1 MAAALECWSGRA
13 STDEDMVEQ
22 VLMRTQDRS
31 EGLPDGTSAAV
42 AVKESSAMQKRLQR
56 LSRNVSEAIASLK
69 NSLNLDSVRDPPPSK
84 IESCRKL
91 VWGSVVRNLTQLYPG
106 SQLPEKL
113 VSNIRKHYDSLPF
126 SYAQAGFDMKDVFLH
141 IRLIEQASM
150 DDHPAILIQE
160 VSEDEVQGSV
170 LKLTFAC
177 NSSISWPAMSGAL
190 DSASICCK
198 KIQIFEKKGFTLGVI
213 LLLIQAGQE
222 KSFKARVETALKS
235 AIKRPKPTSV
245 KLPFG
250 LCGCQEENTKGRELA
265 EIEEDVDEQNYRN
278 GIEISNL
285 KVQLQLPLSTSS
297 FLVSVD
303 EWQTVQSGRE
313 EIGKWLLNSDQLE
326 ITDQIGPNSL
336 KGVHKGK
343 RVGIEKLKGC
353 DKGNSYEF
361 ELRRDLL
368 ELMTSGHKNI
378 LQFYGVCID
387 ENHGL
392 CVVTKMMEGGSLHD
406 AMLKNKKFQ
415 NKEIIRIA
423 TDIAEGLKFMNDHG
437 VVYRDL
443 NAQMILLDRH
453 GNACLGDMGIVTACK
468 SVGDAMEYETDGY
481 RWLAPEI
488 IAGDPESVTES
499 WMSNVYSFGMVIWEM
514 VTGEAAYAAYSPVQ
528 AAVGIAA
535 CGLRPEIPKDCPQLL
550 KSLMMKCW
558 NNCPT
563 KRPQFSDILSVLLHP
578 NNNSNNR

>member
-31 EGLPDGTSAAV
+31 EGLPNGTSAAV

-69 NSLNLDSVRDPPPSK
+69 NSLNLDSVRDAPPSK

-222 KSFKARVETALKS
+222 KSFKARIENALKS

-250 LCGCQEENTKGRELA
+250 LCGCQEENTKGRELG

-278 GIEISNL
+278 GIEISIL

-361 ELRRDLL
+361 VLRRDLL
-368 ELMTSGHKNI
+368 ELMTSGYKNI

-406 AMLKNKKFQ
+406 AILKNKKFQ

-443 NAQMILLDRH
+443 NAQSILLDRH